1 MKILSKDINL
11 AIMSYNKINNE
22 KFSVKTAYRF
32 AKLFKK
38 LSEEKEIL
46 DDLIKN
52 IFNEYGKKDENGE
65 LIQNENG
72 SISFDSD
79 EKRIDCM
86 NKLNDL
92 AETEIEIE
100 DFYFSLEEI
109 GDIKASID
117 DLVGLIPFI
126 KED

>member
-11 AIMSYNKINNE
+11 AIMSYNQINNE
-22 KFSVKTAYRF
+22 KFSIKTAYKF

-38 LSEEKEIL
+38 LTEEKEIL
-46 DDLIKN
+46 DELIKN

-65 LIQNENG
+65 LVQNDKG
-72 SISFDSD
+72 AVLFDSQ
-79 EKRIDCM
+79 EKQIECM

-92 AETEIEIE
+92 AETEVEID

-117 DLVGLIPFI
+117 DIVGLIPFI

>member
-11 AIMSYNKINNE
+11 AIMSYNQINNE
-22 KFSVKTAYRF
+22 KFSIKTAYKF

-38 LSEEKEIL
+38 LTEEKEIL
-46 DDLIKN
+46 DELIKN

-65 LIQNENG
+65 LVQNEKG
-72 SISFDSD
+72 SILFDSVQKQT
-79 EKRIDCM
+79 ECM

-100 DFYFSLEEI
+100 DFYFSLDEI

-117 DLVGLIPFI
+117 DIVGLIPFI

>member
-11 AIMSYNKINNE
+11 AIMSYNQINNE
-22 KFSVKTAYRF
+22 KFSIKTAYKF

-38 LSEEKEIL
+38 LTEEKEIL
-46 DDLIKN
+46 DELIKN

-65 LIQNENG
+65 LVQNEKG
-72 SISFDSD
+72 SILFDSAQKQT
-79 EKRIDCM
+79 ECM

-100 DFYFSLEEI
+100 DFYFSLDEI

-117 DLVGLIPFI
+117 DIVGLIPFI

>member
-1 MKILSKDINL
+1 MKILSKDISL
-11 AIMSYNKINNE
+11 AIMSYNQINNE
-22 KFSVKTAYRF
+22 KFSIKTAYKF

-38 LSEEKEIL
+38 LTEEKEIL
-46 DDLIKN
+46 DELIKN

-65 LIQNENG
+65 LVQNEKG
-72 SISFDSD
+72 SILFDSAQKQT
-79 EKRIDCM
+79 ECM

-100 DFYFSLEEI
+100 DFYFSLDEI

-117 DLVGLIPFI
+117 DIVGLIPFI

>member
-1 MKILSKDINL
+1 MKILSKDINF
-11 AIMSYNKINNE
+11 AIMSYNQINNE
-22 KFSVKTAYRF
+22 KFSVKTAYKF

-38 LSEEKEIL
+38 LTEEKEIL
-46 DDLIKN
+46 DELIKN

-65 LIQNENG
+65 LVQNEKG
-72 SISFDSD
+72 SILFDSAQKQT
-79 EKRIDCM
+79 ECM

-100 DFYFSLEEI
+100 DFYFSLDEI

-117 DLVGLIPFI
+117 DIVGLIPFI

>member
-11 AIMSYNKINNE
+11 AIMSYNQINNE
-22 KFSVKTAYRF
+22 KFSVKTAYKF

-38 LSEEKEIL
+38 LTEEKEIL
-46 DDLIKN
+46 DNLIKN

-65 LIQNENG
+65 LVQNDKG
-72 SISFDSD
+72 AVFFDSQ
-79 EKRIDCM
+79 ENQRECM

-92 AETEIEIE
+92 AETEVEID

-117 DLVGLIPFI
+117 DIVGLIPFI